1 MKNREW
7 VERVKH
13 DNRLYGKTASKL
25 LGDNA
30 REIEG
35 KGVTMK
41 TEISKVGGVGRA
53 SRWLAVALV
62 LAGASGCATSSQ
74 QRLDTAASPMNDAS
88 PVSGPLSTFLDSAAT
103 GSVTTLATS
112 PWGANVSVHA
122 RERYF
127 SASGRRCIRL
137 DVTRN
142 VAPAGVPVGEVTCL
156 VPGKGWYAQRLVTEI
171 IR

>member
-1 MKNREW
+1 MGREAAI
-7 VERVKH
+7 H
-13 DNRLYGKTASKL
+13 YIATAGEV

-35 KGVTMK
+35 KVGTMK
-41 TEISKVGGVGRA
+41 KEIRKVRFDRA
-53 SRWLAVALV
+53 SRWLAVALT
-62 LAGASGCATSSQ
+62 LAAVSGCATSYQ
-74 QRLDTAASPMNDAS
+74 QRLDTAVVPMDDAT
-88 PVSGPLSTFLDSAAT
+88 PVNAELATFLDSAAT

-112 PWGANVSVHA
+112 PWGANVAIHA

-127 SASGRRCIRL
+127 SASGRRCVRL

-142 VAPAGVPVGEVTCL
+142 AAPASLPAGEITCL